1 MTNKTTMGAV
11 ALIAA
16 LALVAIAGATVVDG
30 DPSTFQVDVRD
41 GPDNL
46 PIMVF
51 TAEGDGFTGTY
62 TVAVTD
68 LENGSIGAIVTNSMV
83 NQPSFYIQ
91 NIVGLTLSESS
102 SYQVTITSAGGTSMS
117 ALYLGTE
124 PVITISMDG
133 GSSTIEDGATGE
145 LSLTVVPKG
154 LVDIADSGTVTW
166 SSSKDGIVQ
175 ISGGNA
181 TGCSVEAL
189 KPGSTTISA
198 SFTVSGTEYHGEYDL
213 TVDSVPV
220 TGVTVGSAGDATS
233 VNPGETLT
241 LTASVT
247 PDNATDRTVTW
258 TTSDPSVATVSQDG
272 VVTGV
277 APGSVTITATAGGI
291 SGTKVLTVNSIPVQ
305 SISIGADRN
314 IALGSSVSLECTF
327 TPANATNK
335 TVTWK
340 SSDDSV
346 ATVSSDG
353 TVVARGVG
361 SATITVTTEDG
372 NKMDEITVT
381 VSAVPVT
388 GIEIVG
394 APSSLKVGDA
404 PYQLNAVIY
413 PANAST
419 TTVSWI
425 SSNPSVLSVSSQG
438 IVTVLQASEAPVT
451 VTATIT
457 DAYGA
462 GSTFTDSVEITVLA
476 ADVPTHT
483 IHVAVGTGGTVSPA
497 GDINGNITVEDGDD
511 IVFTVK
517 ADSNYAVSTVTVDG
531 EAVTLFDGTYTFTD
545 VISDHT
551 ISVTF
556 EYVGS
561 GEDPDDDPDYPV
573 IPPYNPDDDYVP
585 IPPTI
590 VDNRSDDDDAT
601 KIVACAAAAVAA
613 AILAAFIIMEYRK
626 R

>member
-1 MTNKTTMGAV
+1 MGAV

-16 LALVAIAGATVVDG
+16 LALVAIAGVTVVDG
-30 DPSTFQVDVRD
+30 DPSTFQVDVED
-41 GPDNL
+41 GPNKE
-46 PIMVF
+46 PMMVF
-51 TAEGDGFTGTY
+51 TAADDGFTGTY
-62 TVAVTD
+62 TVTVTD
-68 LENGSIGAIVTNSMV
+68 LDDGTTTTLTSNTLNGV
-83 NQPSFYIQ
+83 NKFFIQ
-91 NIVGLTLSESS
+91 FSGLTESG
-102 SYQVTITSAGGTSMS
+102 SYSVTITSASGATMS
-117 ALYLGTE
+117 AVYLGTE
-124 PVITISMDG
+124 PEVTISMIG
-133 GSSTIEDGATGE
+133 GSSSIDDGTTGE
-145 LSLTVVPKG
+145 LSLSVEPAG
-154 LVDIADSGTVTW
+154 LIDIADDGKVNW
-166 SSSKDGIVQ
+166 SSSMDGIVQ
-175 ISGGNA
+175 IFGGSV
-181 TGCSVEAL
+181 TGCTIEAL
-189 KPGSTTISA
+189 QPGSTTISA
-198 SFTVSGTEYHGEYDL
+198 SFTVAGTEYRGEYKL

-220 TGVTVGSAGDATS
+220 TGVVVSSAGDATS
-233 VNPGETLT
+233 VNPEGTLT
-241 LTASVT
+241 LTATVT

-277 APGSVTITATAGGI
+277 APGNVTITATAGGI

-305 SISIGADRN
+305 SVSIGEDRN
-314 IALGSSVSLECTF
+314 IVLGSSVSLECTF

-335 TVTWK
+335 TVIWE
-340 SSDDSV
+340 SNDDSV

-361 SATITVTTEDG
+361 SATITVTTDDG
-372 NKMDEITVT
+372 SKTDEITVT

-404 PYQLNAVIY
+404 PYQLNAVIS

-451 VTATIT
+451 VTATLT

-462 GSTFTDSVEITVLA
+462 ESTFTDSVEITVLA

-483 IHVAVGTGGTVSPA
+483 IHVDVGTGGTVSPA

-511 IVFTVK
+511 VVFTVK

-531 EAVTLFDGTYTFTD
+531 EAVSLVDGTYTFTD

-561 GEDPDDDPDYPV
+561 GEDPDDPSYPV

-601 KIVACAAAAVAA
+601 KIVACAAAAVVA

>member
-1 MTNKTTMGAV
+1 M
-11 ALIAA
+11 
-16 LALVAIAGATVVDG
+16 
-30 DPSTFQVDVRD
+30 
-41 GPDNL
+41 
-46 PIMVF
+46 
-51 TAEGDGFTGTY
+51 
-62 TVAVTD
+62 
-68 LENGSIGAIVTNSMV
+68 
-83 NQPSFYIQ
+83 
-91 NIVGLTLSESS
+91 
-102 SYQVTITSAGGTSMS
+102 
-117 ALYLGTE
+117 
-124 PVITISMDG
+124 
-133 GSSTIEDGATGE
+133 
-145 LSLTVVPKG
+145 TVVPEG

-175 ISGGNA
+175 ISGGSA
-181 TGCSVEAL
+181 TGCTIEAL
-189 KPGSTTISA
+189 QPGPTTITA
-198 SFTVSGTEYHGEYDL
+198 SFTVAGTEYHGEYEL
-213 TVDSVPV
+213 AVVSVPV
-220 TGVTVGSAGDATS
+220 TGVTVGSAGDVTS
-233 VNPGETLT
+233 VDPGETLT
-241 LTASVT
+241 LTATIT
-247 PDNATDRTVTW
+247 PGNATDRTVTW

-277 APGSVTITATAGGI
+277 APGPVTITATAGGI

-305 SISIGADRN
+305 SVSIGEDRN

-327 TPANATNK
+327 TPVDATNK
-335 TVTWK
+335 TVTWE
-340 SSDDSV
+340 SSNDSV

-353 TVVARGVG
+353 TIVARGVG

-404 PYQLNAVIY
+404 PYQLNAVIS

-451 VTATIT
+451 VTATLT
-457 DAYGA
+457 DAYGV

-483 IHVAVGTGGTVSPA
+483 IHVDVGTGGTVSPA

-511 IVFTVK
+511 VVFTVK

>member
-1 MTNKTTMGAV
+1 MGAV

-16 LALVAIAGATVVDG
+16 FALVAIAGVTVVDG
-30 DPSTFQVDVRD
+30 DPSAFQVDVED
-41 GPDNL
+41 GPNKE
-46 PIMVF
+46 PMMVF
-51 TAEGDGFTGTY
+51 TAADDGFTGTY
-62 TVAVTD
+62 TVTVTD
-68 LENGSIGAIVTNSMV
+68 LDDGTTTTLTSNTLNGV
-83 NQPSFYIQ
+83 NKFFIQ
-91 NIVGLTLSESS
+91 FSGLTESG
-102 SYQVTITSAGGTSMS
+102 SYSVMITSASGATMS
-117 ALYLGTE
+117 AVYLGTE
-124 PVITISMDG
+124 PEVTISMTG
-133 GSSTIEDGATGE
+133 GSSSIDDGTTGE
-145 LSLTVVPKG
+145 LSLSVEPAG
-154 LVDIADSGTVTW
+154 LIDIADDGKVNW
-166 SSSKDGIVQ
+166 SSSMDGIVQ
-175 ISGGNA
+175 ISGGSV
-181 TGCSVEAL
+181 TGCTIEAL
-189 KPGSTTISA
+189 QPGFTTISA
-198 SFTVSGTEYHGEYDL
+198 SFTVAGTEYRGEYKL

-220 TGVTVGSAGDATS
+220 TGVVVSSAGDATS
-233 VNPGETLT
+233 VNPEGTLT
-241 LTASVT
+241 LTATVT

-277 APGSVTITATAGGI
+277 APGNVTITATAGGI

-305 SISIGADRN
+305 SVSIGEDRN
-314 IALGSSVSLECTF
+314 IVLGSSVSLECTF
-327 TPANATNK
+327 TPANATYK
-335 TVTWK
+335 TVIWE
-340 SSDDSV
+340 SNDDSV

-361 SATITVTTEDG
+361 SATITVTTDDG
-372 NKMDEITVT
+372 SKTDEITVT

-404 PYQLNAVIY
+404 PYQLNAVIS

-451 VTATIT
+451 VTATLT

-483 IHVAVGTGGTVSPA
+483 IHVDVGTGGTVRPA

-511 IVFTVK
+511 VVFTVK

-531 EAVTLFDGTYTFTD
+531 EAVSLVDGTYTFTD

-561 GEDPDDDPDYPV
+561 GEDPDDPSYPV

>member
-1 MTNKTTMGAV
+1 MGAV

-16 LALVAIAGATVVDG
+16 FALVAIAGATVVDG
-30 DPSTFQVDVRD
+30 DPSAFQVDVED
-41 GPDNL
+41 GPNIE
-46 PIMVF
+46 PMMVF
-51 TAEGDGFTGTY
+51 TAADDGFTGTY
-62 TVAVTD
+62 TVTVTD
-68 LENGSIGAIVTNSMV
+68 LDDGTTTTLTSNTLNGV
-83 NQPSFYIQ
+83 NKFFIQ
-91 NIVGLTLSESS
+91 FSGLTESG
-102 SYQVTITSAGGTSMS
+102 SYSVMITSASGATMS
-117 ALYLGTE
+117 AVYLGTE
-124 PVITISMDG
+124 PEVTISMTG
-133 GSSTIEDGATGE
+133 GSSSIDDGTTGE
-145 LSLTVVPKG
+145 LSLSVEPAG
-154 LVDIADSGTVTW
+154 LIDIADDGKVNW
-166 SSSKDGIVQ
+166 SSSMDGIVQ
-175 ISGGNA
+175 ISGGSV
-181 TGCSVEAL
+181 TGCTIEAL
-189 KPGSTTISA
+189 QPGSTTISA
-198 SFTVSGTEYHGEYDL
+198 SFTVAGIEYRGEYKL

-220 TGVTVGSAGDATS
+220 TGVVVRSAGDATS
-233 VNPGETLT
+233 VNPEGTLT
-241 LTASVT
+241 LTATVT

-277 APGSVTITATAGGI
+277 APGNVTITATAGGI

-305 SISIGADRN
+305 SVSIGEDRN

-335 TVTWK
+335 TVTWE
-340 SSDDSV
+340 SSDDNV

-361 SATITVTTEDG
+361 SATITVTTNDG
-372 NKMDEITVT
+372 SMTDEITVT

-404 PYQLNAVIY
+404 PYQLNAVIS

-451 VTATIT
+451 VTATLT

-483 IHVAVGTGGTVSPA
+483 IHVDVGTGGTVSPA

-511 IVFTVK
+511 VVFTVK

-531 EAVTLFDGTYTFTD
+531 EAVSLVDGTYTFTD